1 MHVDGLSMAWHG
13 IDTDCNSDRDGTV
26 SYWLHQFVPVWC
38 VQHCQSGPTFMP
50 AFRMFK
56 SLDKDASGTIS
67 RSEME
72 IELKKLAPMAG
83 PKAIDDL
90 FSTFD
95 KDGSNSIDEEEF
107 IAMCR

>member
-1 MHVDGLSMAWHG
+1 
-13 IDTDCNSDRDGTV
+13 
-26 SYWLHQFVPVWC
+26 
-38 VQHCQSGPTFMP
+38 
-50 AFRMFK
+50 MFK
-56 SLDKDASGTIS
+56 SLDKDASGAIS

-83 PKAIDDL
+83 SKAIDDL

-95 KDGSNSIDEEEF
+95 KDGNNSIDEEEF